1 MLTTNNNIIY
11 IIHNVRILFD
21 KYIIHQFIAQFRV
34 TVCTGQGISII
45 YYVGRIVYSE
55 ARWHSHTIHEYTL
68 YDCLC
73 YNVLFLNI
81 N

>member
-34 TVCTGQGISII
+34 TECTGYTKYNILCW
-45 YYVGRIVYSE
+45 IVYSA